1 MIPSHPPIKNQLL
14 TALVNTEYQ
23 HLLPHLQR
31 VEMPLGKVVYS
42 AGRNIN
48 YVYFPESCVVSLLS
62 ILESGNTTEVGLVG
76 HEGMV
81 GLTVFLGGA
90 ITPERALVQLGGTA
104 LQMEASVL
112 RNELRTGSR
121 LQILLLNYTRAFIA
135 LMSQSVACSQHHQ
148 LEQRLSRW
156 LLMMHDYSESDTLK
170 LTHEM
175 VASMIGTRRAGV
187 TVALLALRELGLIS
201 ASRGQVT
208 ILNRAG
214 LENSACECY
223 GIIRDEYRQLYE
235 KTPGGSHNRT

>member
-1 MIPSHPPIKNQLL
+1 MSPPSPPIRNQLL
-14 TALVNTEYQ
+14 SALVNTEYQ

-48 YVYFPESCVVSLLS
+48 HVYFPESCVVSLLS

-76 HEGMV
+76 REGMV

-112 RNELRTGSR
+112 RNELRTGKR

-148 LEQRLSRW
+148 LHQRLSRW

-187 TVALLALRELGLIS
+187 TVALLALRQLGLIS

-208 ILNRAG
+208 IRNREG
-214 LENSACECY
+214 LENAACECY
-223 GIIRDEYRQLYE
+223 RLIHEEFQKLYE
-235 KTPGGSHNRT
+235 MTSANSDLSV

>member
-1 MIPSHPPIKNQLL
+1 MIPPDTPIRNQLL

-76 HEGMV
+76 REGMV

-104 LQMEASVL
+104 LQLEASVL
-112 RNELRTGSR
+112 RNELRFGST
-121 LQILLLNYTRAFIA
+121 LQMLLLNYTRAFIA

-187 TVALLALRELGLIS
+187 TVALLALRQLGLIS

-208 ILNRAG
+208 ILNREG

-235 KTPGGSHNRT
+235 KAPGAPHIRS

>member
-1 MIPSHPPIKNQLL
+1 MIPSNPPIKNQLL

-42 AGRNIN
+42 AGRNISH
-48 YVYFPESCVVSLLS
+48 VYFPETCVVSLLS

-76 HEGMV
+76 REGMV

-90 ITPERALVQLGGTA
+90 ITPERALIQLGGTA
-104 LQMEASVL
+104 LRMDASVL

-156 LLMMHDYSESDTLK
+156 LLMMHDYSESDTLR

-175 VASMIGTRRAGV
+175 VANMIGTRRAGV
-187 TVALLALRELGLIS
+187 TVALLALRQLGLIS

-208 ILNRAG
+208 ILNREG

-235 KTPGGSHNRT
+235 KAPGGPYHRV